1 VTTLRAEN
9 LERSTKNRPE
19 FVNEVSK
26 VSGRMEDIGLQN
38 RIKNSN

>member
-1 VTTLRAEN
+1 
-9 LERSTKNRPE
+9 LERSTKRPE
-19 FVNEVSK
+19 FGNEVAK